1 MLEKYSLRRT
11 KDLLDLP
18 PKNIIHEYV
27 EMNDDQLNFYRNI
40 ENGIVEQVDLV
51 NISTSNL
58 LSMIARLRQA
68 TACPS
73 ILTSEDIRSSKIDRA
88 VDLVEQIVENGDK
101 VVVFSTFKNTL
112 NELANALSKYNPTIN
127 DGDIPDTIISKNID
141 NFQNDPNSRVFLGT
155 WQKCG
160 TGITL
165 TSASYMI
172 FIDCAWTQADNQQAE
187 DRIYRIGSKNPVFIY
202 YLWCKDTIDERVK
215 EIVEDKE
222 AISDYIVD
230 DKVTQKSIDS
240 LKKYIEDLKMT
251 L

>member
-101 VVVFSTFKNTL
+101 VVIFSTFKNTL

-155 WQKCG
+155 
-160 TGITL
+160 
-165 TSASYMI
+165 
-172 FIDCAWTQADNQQAE
+172 
-187 DRIYRIGSKNPVFIY
+187 
-202 YLWCKDTIDERVK
+202 
-215 EIVEDKE
+215 
-222 AISDYIVD
+222 
-230 DKVTQKSIDS
+230 
-240 LKKYIEDLKMT
+240 
-251 L
+251 